1 MDPITPSGPGT
12 QLLHLSPAGLNP
24 NCTSLPEAAVSDRE
38 GRMSC
43 RNVLITGCSSGIG
56 LALAVHLARDE
67 LRRFRV
73 VATMRDLGR
82 RGELETRA
90 GTALGHTLEIRQL
103 DVDCEESVRRCVE
116 AIPQQ
121 RVDVLVSNAGRGLV
135 GPLELQ
141 SVEAARRLLDTNVL
155 GLLRLVRQVLPD
167 MKRRRSGHVVV
178 MSSVLGLQGLL
189 FNDLYCA
196 SKFAVEGFCESLALQ
211 ALKFGVHIS
220 LIEPGPVATE
230 FERKL
235 YEEAATL
242 DLSGLDPET
251 RELFQGFYLPY
262 SREVFAALA
271 QSPAEVAEHTARV
284 ITSESPP
291 FRSQT
296 NSLYA
301 PLATLKHADTSGHL
315 PLAAFQR
322 LIFQHDRLFKAS
334 LSLLKL
340 LQWRKRRDMDHTKT
354 P

>member
-1 MDPITPSGPGT
+1 
-12 QLLHLSPAGLNP
+12 
-24 NCTSLPEAAVSDRE
+24 
-38 GRMSC
+38 MSC

-116 AIPQQ
+116 AIPQR
-121 RVDVLVSNAGRGLV
+121 RVDVL
-135 GPLELQ
+135 
-141 SVEAARRLLDTNVL
+141 
-155 GLLRLVRQVLPD
+155 
-167 MKRRRSGHVVV
+167 
-178 MSSVLGLQGLL
+178 GLL